1 MSNGAAHVIKPSDP
15 AAAVNAQSQPR
26 SDPPTTVHAAPPTT
40 AVTRVEIAGR
50 TVWQVIGA
58 ILLTIVLV
66 NAARAAAGL
75 LTMVALSFFFSL
87 ALDPAVRW
95 LHDRT
100 GWRRGAAVGVI
111 YAAALLFTTFMVF
124 IIVPAIGQLAARIAE
139 NGDEWIA
146 RVNRWTSENLGFPLN
161 EGVSGGVVGAGEQT
175 GEFAADA
182 FGRLV
187 GIASGGITL
196 IFNLATIAMFTFY
209 FTTDAP
215 RVQRAVLRL
224 FTPAAQ
230 QRIGWTWDQA
240 IVQTGGYFYSRM
252 ILMVI
257 NATGFLLTMV
267 IVGMPMSFALPLAV
281 FAGFVSVFIPAVGT
295 YIGAAIPILVTSAI
309 QGLVAGVVVLGYALV
324 YQQLENY
331 VLSPRISSDTMSLN
345 GGVAFGAALAGGAI
359 AGPVGAFVA
368 LPVAALISAVA
379 SNYARSYDVVY
390 RSEYQTAESEQAPA
404 ADRPEEATQP

>member
-1 MSNGAAHVIKPSDP
+1 MD
-15 AAAVNAQSQPR
+15 AQSPPR
-26 SDPPTTVHAAPPTT
+26 SDPPTTVHASPPAPPTT
-40 AVTRVEIAGR
+40 AVTRIEIAGR

-58 ILLTIVLV
+58 ILLTIVLL

-95 LHDRT
+95 LHNRY

-111 YAAALLFTTFMVF
+111 YAMGLLVLLFMVF
-124 IIVPAIGQLAARIAE
+124 ILVPALGQLAARIAE

-146 RVNRWTSENLGFPLN
+146 RINEWTSENLGFPLN

-209 FTTDAP
+209 FTADAP
-215 RVQRAVLRL
+215 RVQQAVLRL
-224 FTPAAQ
+224 FNPAAQ

-257 NATGFLLTMV
+257 NGTGFLLTMV

-309 QGLVAGVVVLGYALV
+309 QGLVAGVVVLGYSLV

-368 LPVAALISAVA
+368 LPIAALISAVA

-390 RSEYQTAESEQAPA
+390 HSEYQTADPKQAPA
-404 ADRPEEATQP
+404 ADRPAEATQP